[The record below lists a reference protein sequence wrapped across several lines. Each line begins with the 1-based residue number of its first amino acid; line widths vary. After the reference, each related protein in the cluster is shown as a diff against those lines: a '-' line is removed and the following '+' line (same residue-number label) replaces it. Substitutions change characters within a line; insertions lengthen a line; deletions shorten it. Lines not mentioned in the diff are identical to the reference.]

1 MGKKTKSL
9 RKSLRKPT
17 PVWFILSGILLVSL
31 PVFSGL
37 PCFIESAYFVAFA
50 AAVMFIFVM
59 LGVFYMSDMTV
70 YGRYMSR
77 LYIDDGFRDRV
88 IRMDGFMKE
97 LGLRFGYRMGR
108 MTVEDDEGNF
118 MFAQDINAFCK

>member
-1 MGKKTKSL
+1 
-9 RKSLRKPT
+9 
-17 PVWFILSGILLVSL
+17 
-31 PVFSGL
+31 
-37 PCFIESAYFVAFA
+37 
-50 AAVMFIFVM
+50 MFIFVM
-59 LGVFYMSDMTV
+59 LGVFYMSDMAV
-70 YGRYMSR
+70 YGRYMSW

-97 LGLRFGYRMGR
+97 LGLRFGHRIGR